1 MPGRRR
7 RHFEEVAL
15 VTGLVLVS
23 AAARFIVARGF
34 AVPWIAPDEAIYA
47 LLGRS
52 LVEDGTLDILGGHA
66 PYYSALYPAVVG
78 LPLSLDDLELG
89 ISVLQALQAVLM
101 SATAAIVYVWAR
113 PLAGRPWAFA
123 GAALAVTIP
132 GLAYSGLVMT
142 EAVVYPLVTLALW
155 ALARMLEQPTARAQ
169 WLFVLLC
176 TAAVLTR
183 LQALVLLPTTV
194 VAIVVAAALGR
205 DRGVLRACA
214 PLLGAAGTAVAAGAV
229 LVAAGRA
236 PLGAYTATVEA
247 GYDAGDVALDIARH
261 AGDVVLLV
269 AAVPLVALAALTV
282 EAVRRREPD
291 PRVRATLAVTLA
303 YVPLLVAQV
312 GAFASRFVGHLAERD
327 LLTAVPPLLVVF
339 ALWLG
344 RGLPRSGFAAGAAAL
359 AIAAAAILLPIDDL
373 NQRTAF
379 LDSFTTIPLRLLA
392 EHTSEDT
399 MHVVFATTVA
409 SLVALAMLVPRRA
422 AVVLPLAV
430 GATLLVTTAVASAE
444 IRTLSQADER
454 WWFATAD
461 PAWVDDAA
469 DGPVTYLH
477 AGTAFWGGVWKHAFW
492 NHRIATVARLPEAP
506 LPGPIGA
513 TVASVRFDGLILDDH
528 GRLLRHRLAVV
539 PLGLRPRGERLA
551 GFGPSSDQPGLEL
564 WRLQSPPRV
573 DTWIHGLDP
582 NGDLRR
588 PVTLTIYSC
597 VRGRLELTLL
607 GKQGTPIEVR
617 VDGAL
622 VRRIEAVP
630 GSVWNGAVP
639 VVPRGGRRLC
649 LVELRS
655 AGLVG
660 STRIEFVRS

>member
-1 MPGRRR
+1 VPGRRR
-7 RHFEEVAL
+7 RHVQEVAL

-23 AAARFIVARGF
+23 AAVRFVAARGL
-34 AVPWIAPDEAIYA
+34 AVPWIAPDEIIYA

-52 LVEDGTLDILGGHA
+52 LFEDGTLDILGSPT
-66 PYYSALYPAVVG
+66 PYYSLLYPAVVG
-78 LPLSLDDLELG
+78 LPLGLDNLSLG
-89 ISVLQALQAVLM
+89 ISILQAVQALVM

-113 PLAGRPWAFA
+113 PLAGRLWAFA
-123 GAALAVTIP
+123 GAALAVAIP

-155 ALARMLEQPTARAQ
+155 ALARMLAEPTARAQ

-176 TAAVLTR
+176 AAAVLTR
-183 LQALVLLPTTV
+183 LQALVLLPTAV
-194 VAIVVAAALGR
+194 VAILVAAALGR
-205 DRGVLRACA
+205 DRRLLRACA
-214 PLLGAAGTAVAAGAV
+214 PLLAAAGTALAAGLL
-229 LVAAGRA
+229 LVAVGRA
-236 PLGAYTATVEA
+236 PLGGYTDTVEA
-247 GYDAGDVALDIARH
+247 GYDVGDVARDIARH

-291 PRVRATLAVTLA
+291 PRVRAALAVALA
-303 YVPLLVAQV
+303 YVPLLVTQV

-344 RGLPRSGFAAGAAAL
+344 RGLPRSGFAAGVAAL
-359 AIAAAAILLPIDDL
+359 AIAAAAILLPIGDL
-373 NQRTAF
+373 TQRTAF

-392 EHTSEDT
+392 ERTSEDT
-399 MHVVFATTVA
+399 MRLVFVVTVA

-430 GATLLVTTAVASAE
+430 GATLLVITAVASAE
-444 IRTLSQADER
+444 IRSLSRADER
-454 WWFATAD
+454 WWFATAE

-477 AGTAFWGGVWKHAFW
+477 ADTEFWGGVWKHAFW
-492 NHRIATVARLPEAP
+492 NHRIAAVARLPNTP

-513 TVASVRFDGLILDDH
+513 TVASARFDGLILDEAGH
-528 GRLLRHRLAVV
+528 PLRNRLMVV
-539 PLGLRPRGERLA
+539 PRGVHPRGEPLA

-564 WRLQSPPRV
+564 WRVEPPARI

-588 PVTLTIYSC
+588 PVTVTIYSC
-597 VRGRLELTLL
+597 ARGRLELTLL
-607 GKQGTPIEVR
+607 GKDGTPVEAR
-617 VDGAL
+617 VDGGL
-622 VRRIEAVP
+622 VRRIEIAP
-630 GSVWNGAVP
+630 GEVWNGQVP
-639 VVPRGGRRLC
+639 VVPHGGRRLC

-660 STRIEFVRS
+660 STRIELVRG